1 MPELPDVSVFRDY
14 FDKTTLNKK
23 IERVEVFEK
32 RILKG
37 TSEKELNKALKG
49 KSFKNSDR
57 YGKHLFAEVGSEVG
71 LDIHF
76 GMTGDLELIDDLSK
90 IPPYTRLL
98 FVFQNGEGLAFED
111 QRIFGHIG
119 LVYNF
124 DDLISQNKLGKDA
137 LNITAEEF
145 HEIIQKRKG
154 KVKSILMNQSLISG
168 IGNVYAD
175 EILFQAGIHPEAK
188 GSRIPDDKI
197 KKLFSTMNNV
207 LKTAIK
213 YNAHREDFPTKFLL
227 NHRRE
232 NDDCPGKCGK
242 IDVIKING
250 RTTYF
255 CDACQELY

>member
-1 MPELPDVSVFRDY
+1 MPELPDVSVFRNY
-14 FDKTTLNKK
+14 FDKTTLKKK

-37 TSEKELNKALKG
+37 TSEKDLNKVLKG
-49 KSFKNSDR
+49 KFFKKSDR
-57 YGKHLFAEVGSEVG
+57 YGKHLFAEISSEAG

-76 GMTGDLELIDDLSK
+76 GMTGNLELIEDLSK

-98 FVFQNGEGLAFED
+98 FVFQDGEGLAFED
-111 QRIFGHIG
+111 QRKFGHLS
-119 LVYNF
+119 LVNNF
-124 DDLISQNKLGKDA
+124 DDLISQNNLGKDA
-137 LNITAEEF
+137 LSITAEEF
-145 HEIIQKRKG
+145 HEIIHKRRG
-154 KVKSILMNQSLISG
+154 KIKSILMNQSLVSG

-175 EILFQAGIHPEAK
+175 EILFQAGIHPETK

-197 KKLFSTMNNV
+197 KELYSTMNKV

-213 YNAHREDFPTKFLL
+213 YEAHREDFPTRFLI

-232 NDDCPGKCGK
+232 NDNCPGSCGN